1 MIISKDKY
9 WKSVRKEEQSKNLFL
24 IYLDEV
30 CLKSDKGHKL
40 KLSEQLANE
49 VVREWSADGKI
60 SAIKNS
66 FFTKFCFS
74 ATDITK
80 KERKAVFDR
89 LVEYGNCDP
98 ICYIASE
105 PTKLHLKQEN
115 LYSPLIEWAEKFF
128 SLKLNIGTGLLFIEQ
143 PPLNANIIKKYL
155 EELDNFHLTAIH
167 ELTKS
172 LGSFFTCIALYK
184 NVVSPE
190 LAWDVANVEDNFRIE
205 VWGEVEEEKQKKK
218 VDFDHFKDLTKILQ
232 MI

>member
-49 VVREWSADGKI
+49 VVREWSADGKL
-60 SAIKNS
+60 SAIKKS

-74 ATDITK
+74 ATDCTEE
-80 KERKAVFDR
+80 ERLAVLDR

-105 PTKLHLKQEN
+105 PTNLHLKQKT
-115 LYSPLIEWAEKFF
+115 LYSPLIEWAEQFISIK
-128 SLKLNIGTGLLFIEQ
+128 LKTGSSLLFIEQ
-143 PPLNANIIKKYL
+143 PLLNSSRIKNYL
-155 EELDNFHLTAIH
+155 EELDNFHLTALH

-172 LGSFFTCIALYK
+172 LGSLFTSLALYRK
-184 NVVSPE
+184 FVTPE
-190 LAWDVANVEDNFRIE
+190 RAWEVANAEDNYRIE
-205 VWGEVEEEKQKKK
+205 VWGEVEEETLIKNANLEFFNNL
-218 VDFDHFKDLTKILQ
+218 VKILN

>member
-9 WKSVRKEEQSKNLFL
+9 WKTVRKKEQGKNLFF

-40 KLSEQLANE
+40 VLSEQLANE
-49 VVREWSADGKI
+49 VVREWSADGKL

-80 KERKAVFDR
+80 KERETIFGN
-89 LVEYGNCDP
+89 LVEYANCDP
-98 ICYIASE
+98 ICYIACE
-105 PTKLHLKQEN
+105 PTKLHLKQKN
-115 LYSPLIEWAEKFF
+115 FYSPLIHWAENFF
-128 SLKLNIGTGLLFIEQ
+128 SIKLNIGTGLLYIEQ

-172 LGSFFTCIALYK
+172 LGSLFTSLALYE
-184 NVVSPE
+184 NAVSSE
-190 LAWDVANVEDNFRIE
+190 LAWEVANVEDNFRIE
-205 VWGEVEEEKQKKK
+205 VWGEVEEEKQKKNI
-218 VDFDHFKDLTKILQ
+218 DFDHFKDLTKILQ

>member
-9 WKSVRKEEQSKNLFL
+9 WKTVRKEEQGKNMFL

-40 KLSEQLANE
+40 VLSEQLANE
-49 VVREWSADGKI
+49 VVREWSADGKL

-80 KERKAVFDR
+80 KEREAVFGG

-105 PTKLHLKQEN
+105 PTKLHLKQEY
-115 LYSPLIEWAEKFF
+115 LYSPLIDWAEKFF
-128 SLKLNIGTGLLFIEQ
+128 SIRLNRGTGLLFIEQ
-143 PPLNANIIKKYL
+143 PPLNAGIIKKYL
-155 EELDNFHLTAIH
+155 EEFDNFHLTAIH

-172 LGSFFTCIALYK
+172 LGSLFTCLALYK
-184 NVVSPE
+184 NMVSPE
-190 LAWDVANVEDNFRIE
+190 LAWEIANVEDNFRIE
-205 VWGEVEEEKQKKK
+205 VWGEVEEETQKRN
-218 VDFDHFKDLTKILQ
+218 VDFDYFKYLVKILQ

>member
-9 WKSVRKEEQSKNLFL
+9 WKRVRKKEQSKDLFL
-24 IYLDEV
+24 IYLDKV

-40 KLSEQLANE
+40 RLSEQLANE
-49 VVREWSADGKI
+49 VVREWSADGKV
-60 SAIKNS
+60 SGIKNS
-66 FFTKFCFS
+66 LYTKFCFS
-74 ATDITK
+74 ATDISE
-80 KERKAVFDR
+80 KEREAIIDR
-89 LVEYGNCDP
+89 LVEYGTCDP

-115 LYSPLIEWAEKFF
+115 LYSPLIDWAEKFF
-128 SLKLNIGTGLLFIEQ
+128 SIKLKIGTGLLFIEQ
-143 PPLNANIIKKYL
+143 PPLNAKIIKKYL

-172 LGSFFTCIALYK
+172 LGSFFTCLALYK

-190 LAWDVANVEDNFRIE
+190 LAWEVANVEDNFRIE
-205 VWGEVEEEKQKKK
+205 VWGEVKEEKQKKNA
-218 VDFDHFKDLTKILQ
+218 DFDHFQNLAKILQ

>member
-9 WKSVRKEEQSKNLFL
+9 WKRVRKEEQSKNLFL

-49 VVREWSADGKI
+49 VVREWSTNQKI
-60 SAIKNS
+60 DPIKNS

-74 ATDITK
+74 ATDMTK
-80 KERKAVFDR
+80 KEREAIFSR
-89 LVEYGNCDP
+89 LVEYSNCDP

-105 PTKLHLKQEN
+105 PTKLHLKQEY
-115 LYSPLIEWAEKFF
+115 LYRPLIEWAEKFF
-128 SLKLNIGTGLLFIEQ
+128 SIKLNRGTGLLFIEQ
-143 PPLNANIIKKYL
+143 PPLNTGKIKKYL
-155 EELDNFHLTAIH
+155 EEFDNFHLTAIH

-172 LGSFFTCIALYK
+172 LGSLFTCLALYK
-184 NVVSPE
+184 NMVSPE
-190 LAWDVANVEDNFRIE
+190 LAWEIANVEDNFRIE
-205 VWGEVEEEKQKKK
+205 VWGEVAEETQKRN
-218 VDFDHFKDLTKILQ
+218 VDFDYFKYLVKILQ

>member
-49 VVREWSADGKI
+49 VVREWSADGKL
-60 SAIKNS
+60 SAIRNS

-80 KERKAVFDR
+80 KERETVFGR

-128 SLKLNIGTGLLFIEQ
+128 S
-143 PPLNANIIKKYL
+143 IK
-155 EELDNFHLTAIH
+155 
-167 ELTKS
+167 
-172 LGSFFTCIALYK
+172 
-184 NVVSPE
+184 
-190 LAWDVANVEDNFRIE
+190 
-205 VWGEVEEEKQKKK
+205 
-218 VDFDHFKDLTKILQ
+218 
-232 MI
+232 